1 MWVFVFFPPFL
12 LRLCLAHSLFFFF
25 FVNLF
30 IRVQRAVNISAD
42 VGRDLKRKEEE
53 KYNII
58 NKRTVTTIK
67 TKVNWRRS

>member
-1 MWVFVFFPPFL
+1 MGLRFFSPIFIAAVPSAL
-12 LRLCLAHSLFFFF
+12 F

-30 IRVQRAVNISAD
+30 IRVQRAVNISVD

-67 TKVNWRRS
+67 TKVNWGRS